1 MLLAQ
6 PEANFHRVSARRSN
20 LNMKSSNMTPDGVVM
35 EPCTTQYLQYL
46 CVEAFRAT
54 AQPLVRFVKDTNED
68 EDEDRLELITYEL
81 QRLLHHPALFP
92 SESARVK
99 FLALMAL
106 DSELQFQEA
115 CSGLMIEAEI
125 HELDSVRRHEYSRPL
140 YQPGTRGWENFLLN
154 MAPGAP
160 EDPSN
165 RAITTPKSALQMVPA
180 VGLRILAD
188 FEREEQD
195 IVRYIEQAPANYRVE
210 PAQTTLMIDFDK
222 TTPWEERIPRRA
234 ITQRTDRIMVRPNP
248 FKAGRSIRDDI
259 SRRRNC
265 DIEQISGFLHDIEAP
280 QAAPGTLTSSN
291 VFPAF
296 SIRQWHPPTKY
307 IDLSFRHVDD

>member
-1 MLLAQ
+1 M
-6 PEANFHRVSARRSN
+6 PEARPEVVSRRVSLSPAEFDIKRTNATS
-20 LNMKSSNMTPDGVVM
+20 DGVVM
-35 EPCTTQYLQYL
+35 ERCTVDYIHQL
-46 CVEAFRAT
+46 CLEALRAM
-54 AQPLVRFVKDTNED
+54 ASPLLRIIKDTNED
-68 EDEDRLELITYEL
+68 EDEDRLELVTHET
-81 QRLLHHPALFP
+81 QRLLQHPELFP
-92 SESARVK
+92 SESIRVK

-115 CSGLMIEAEI
+115 CVMLLIEGEI

-165 RAITTPKSALQMVPA
+165 RAITTPKSAFQMVPA

-195 IVRYIEQAPANYRVE
+195 IVRYIDQAPANYRVE
-210 PAQTTLMIDFDK
+210 PAQTTLMINFDK

-234 ITQRTDRIMVRPNP
+234 VTQRTDRIMVRPNP
-248 FKAGRSIRDDI
+248 FRAGRSIKDDI
-259 SRRRNC
+259 SPRRTYE
-265 DIEQISGFLHDIEAP
+265 IEHISSFLHDIEAP

-291 VFPAF
+291 LFPAF

-307 IDLSFRHVDD
+307 TELAMTPID